1 MRLAVPRAP
10 LVTLDDCAKAAPI
23 QRRLANAGIA
33 AEIDDEL
40 LEKLW
45 FVSKEESDARID
57 VPMDQLGRAQKLL
70 LEWDAS
76 EGILRE
82 AIRCPECRSLQVHY
96 PQFAHRSLIPN
107 LMMGFLARIG
117 LIEKEYYCENCHYT
131 WPKDGTKRSILY
143 PERKPY
149 RFVDGIEQTMLRPKP
164 ARSESTG

>member
-1 MRLAVPRAP
+1 
-10 LVTLDDCAKAAPI
+10 
-23 QRRLANAGIA
+23 
-33 AEIDDEL
+33 
-40 LEKLW
+40 
-45 FVSKEESDARID
+45 
-57 VPMDQLGRAQKLL
+57 L

-82 AIRCPECRSLQVHY
+82 AIRCPECQSLQVHY

-143 PERKPY
+143 LERKPY

-164 ARSESTG
+164 AQSESTG

>member
-1 MRLAVPRAP
+1 MERVPI
-10 LVTLDDCAKAAPI
+10 LTTNDCAKAQPI
-23 QRRLANAGIA
+23 QRRLVRASIA

-45 FVSKEESDARID
+45 FVSKEEADVRIV
-57 VPMDQLGRAQKLL
+57 VPADQVERAEQLL
-70 LEWDAS
+70 LEWDAA

-107 LMMGFLARIG
+107 LVMGFLAKIG
-117 LIEKEYYCENCHYT
+117 LIEKEYYCDNCHYT
-131 WPKDGTKRSILY
+131 WPKAGTKRSILY

-149 RFVDGIEQTMLRPKP
+149 RFVDGIEQTRSRPQP
-164 ARSESTG
+164 AQSQAAG